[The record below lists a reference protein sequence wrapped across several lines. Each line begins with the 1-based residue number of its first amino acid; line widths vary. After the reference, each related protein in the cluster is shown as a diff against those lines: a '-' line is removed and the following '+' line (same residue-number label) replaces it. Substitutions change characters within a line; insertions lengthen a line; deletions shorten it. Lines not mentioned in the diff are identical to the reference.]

1 MLCAYR
7 KCGISAMSEIAA
19 FREQVA
25 QLYHL
30 SQLTAYQRLT
40 GIELALTGQ
49 FRLLANHKIMRRQT

>member
-1 MLCAYR
+1 
-7 KCGISAMSEIAA
+7 MSEIAA

-30 SQLTAYQRLT
+30 SQLTAYQRLP

-49 FRLLANHKIMRRQT
+49 FRLLANQKK